1 MLKEK
6 LDIAVM
12 QLVKIETA
20 RHLRSSYDQ
29 IIGNLVCLVK
39 RTHKHTHTRYVDWSF
54 SSKKN

>member
-20 RHLRSSYDQ
+20 RHLRSSYNQ
-29 IIGNLVCLVK
+29 IIGNCVCPVK
-39 RTHKHTHTRYVDWSF
+39 RTHTHTHTRHVDWSF
-54 SSKKN
+54 SSQKN